1 MSQLVKQPTE
11 YSYGLK
17 VRIFP
22 SSYQKLQ
29 IKRSSDASRFIYN
42 ELVAINKELYL
53 LRQVKTYVSVVV
65 QRIQQLE
72 ARSKSFVKIADFH
85 PWLNDSL
92 IDSLAKSNAI
102 RAYQAAWKRFRD
114 VPGTGTPNFHKK
126 SYEEKYQ
133 TSNQGS
139 HDLFSG
145 SIRFLDE
152 KHVQLP
158 KLGRIRIKNSQK
170 FIFENGQ
177 DIKIGMTSVSKD
189 SLGHYFAS
197 FSLTSSKP
205 FKTALKAN
213 NNPVGVDLNTEN
225 FLTTSNGD
233 VIDNPRYYR
242 KSLKKL
248 KKAQRILSRRAR
260 RAKTANKSLRIAKN
274 YQKQRLVVA
283 QLHKQ
288 VFNKRQNFLH
298 NVSTTLIKNHDQVI
312 AEELRS
318 KNMMRNHR
326 LAMSIQDV
334 GWRGFLTMLDYKA
347 KLYNRVAK
355 MINPRNTTQ
364 TCSTCGHLLTGN
376 HKLTLKDREWTCP
389 QCHSH
394 HVRDVN
400 AAKNILAKGLTA

>member
-1 MSQLVKQPTE
+1 MSQSVKQPTE
-11 YSYGLK
+11 YAYGLK

-53 LRQVKTYVSVVV
+53 LRKVKIYISAVQ

-72 ARSKSFVKIADFH
+72 ARSKSSLKIADFH
-85 PWLNDSL
+85 PWLKDPL

-102 RAYQAAWKRFRD
+102 RAYQTAWKRFRD
-114 VPGTGTPNFHKK
+114 VPGTGTPKFHKK

-133 TSNQGS
+133 TSNQHS

-145 SIRFLDE
+145 SIRFLDQ

-158 KLGRIRIKNSQK
+158 KLGRIRVKNSQK

-248 KKAQRILSRRAR
+248 KRAQRILSRRAR
-260 RAKTANKSLRIAKN
+260 RAKTAKKSLRLAKN

-283 QLHKQ
+283 QLQKQ

-298 NVSTTLIKNHDQVI
+298 NVSITLIKNHDQVI

-318 KNMMRNHR
+318 KNMMRNHH

-334 GWRGFLTMLDYKA
+334 GWRGLLTMLDYKA
-347 KLYNRVAK
+347 KLYDRVAIT
-355 MINPRNTTQ
+355 INPRNTTQ
-364 TCSTCGHLLTGN
+364 TCSACGHLLTDT